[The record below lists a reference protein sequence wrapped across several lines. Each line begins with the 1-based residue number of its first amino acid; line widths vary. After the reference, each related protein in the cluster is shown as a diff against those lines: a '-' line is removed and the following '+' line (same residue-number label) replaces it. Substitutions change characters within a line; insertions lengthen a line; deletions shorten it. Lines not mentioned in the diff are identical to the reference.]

1 MQARERLRSWLQDAF
16 LILPTVPGPAPLRT
30 ASPAE
35 IDDVRAR
42 TLRISC
48 LSPIAGA
55 PAISLPLPV
64 TPAPLGFCLVGAP
77 GSDLALLS
85 TAARIAAVTPERTP

>member
-1 MQARERLRSWLQDAF
+1 M
-16 LILPTVPGPAPLRT
+16 PGPAPLRT
-30 ASPAE
+30 AGPAE
-35 IDDVRAR
+35 IDDVRGR

-55 PAISLPLPV
+55 PAISLPLTGHDAPV
-64 TPAPLGFCLVGAP
+64 GLCLIGAP

-85 TAARIAAVTPERTP
+85 TAARLTAAERTP

>member
-1 MQARERLRSWLQDAF
+1 VV
-16 LILPTVPGPAPLRT
+16 LPTVPGPAPLRT

-55 PAISLPLPV
+55 PAISIPLDAPG
-64 TPAPLGFCLVGAP
+64 APLGFCLIGAP
-77 GSDLALLS
+77 GTDFALLS
-85 TAARIAAVTPERTP
+85 VAARFADATRERTT